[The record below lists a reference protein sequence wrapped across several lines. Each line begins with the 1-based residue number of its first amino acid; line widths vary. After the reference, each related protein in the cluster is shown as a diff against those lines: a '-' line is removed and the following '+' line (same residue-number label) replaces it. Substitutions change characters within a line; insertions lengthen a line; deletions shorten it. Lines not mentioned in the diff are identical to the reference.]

1 MTRQRKETT
10 ATTDHQHYTVD
21 ASPREHARQT
31 QAPRGTRPP
40 GKCPPPAFESYQYQ
54 GGRASSPL
62 LILDKAQY
70 ERQQKAVVV
79 DGHNAHRMLVSA
91 LREHAC
97 QLRGEPGVCRGSLLA
112 EFRSRKCG
120 EDDAFLPRDTCGEL
134 WRGLAAPV
142 TRDELTRA
150 DYAAYALAW
159 HEEDPWRHIRWGGE
173 APLWRWDYPENSQRA
188 TRILRAVFLDRLA
201 SVVAMRGTP

>member
-1 MTRQRKETT
+1 MTRQRQEAT
-10 ATTDHQHYTVD
+10 ATTGHQLHTVD
-21 ASPREHARQT
+21 APRREHARQT
-31 QAPRGTRPP
+31 RVPRGTQPP
-40 GKCPPPAFESYQYQ
+40 GKCPSPALESYQYQ
-54 GGRASSPL
+54 GDAPSPL
-62 LILDKAQY
+62 LILDKHPS

-79 DGHNAHRMLVSA
+79 DGHNAHRTLVGA

-97 QLRGEPGVCRGSLLA
+97 QLRGEPSVRRDRLLA

-120 EDDAFLPRDTCGEL
+120 EDDAFLPRDTCGEV

-150 DYAAYALAW
+150 GYAPYALSW
-159 HEEDPWRHIRWGGE
+159 HTEDPWRHIYWGGE
-173 APLWRWDYPENSQRA
+173 VPLWRWDYPERSQRA

-201 SVVAMRGTP
+201 SVVAMRGAP